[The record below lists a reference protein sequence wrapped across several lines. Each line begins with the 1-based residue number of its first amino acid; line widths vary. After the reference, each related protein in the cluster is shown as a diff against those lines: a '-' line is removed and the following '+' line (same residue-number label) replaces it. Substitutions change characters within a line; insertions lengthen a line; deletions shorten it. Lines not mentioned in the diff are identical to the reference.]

1 MTIDFHPSEQ
11 ELQDETKYRIKEYSV
26 ILPQTLEGTRYE
38 SHKKLLES
46 LVVQRMR
53 QDFQLVPR
61 SMIQKNPRRDG
72 PHNPMLERT
81 LSMGH
86 KIQRL
91 SYNPV
96 SDSVDVVQYYALFA
110 EDETPITYRYF
121 LWSVLRQDYVS
132 AVQTFTKYTLPYK
145 WNEVDML
152 LSGDTSINTIQDGMR
167 YPRISF
173 IVIPD
178 DFQNE
183 DEEEKFRSK
192 FMRLIEYFRSKDT
205 ANAVEIEVYTSQ
217 QEPMPK
223 TSEKSNRFV
232 VDLTKNKKDG
242 NYQWMEGGFSFC
254 WLPSSSIPSL
264 TCRLKFPMIRTV
276 TLVARS
282 A

>member
-1 MTIDFHPSEQ
+1 MDASIWIAFTFKISFVVDEFKRHAGPNWKSLCQPAILPMTIDFHPSEQ

-26 ILPQTLEGTRYE
+26 ILPQTLKDRRYE

-61 SMIQKNPRRDG
+61 SIIQMNPRRDR

-121 LWSVLRQDYVS
+121 LWSVLRQDYGEHIRLCES
-132 AVQTFTKYTLPYK
+132 A
-145 WNEVDML
+145 
-152 LSGDTSINTIQDGMR
+152 
-167 YPRISF
+167 
-173 IVIPD
+173 
-178 DFQNE
+178 
-183 DEEEKFRSK
+183 
-192 FMRLIEYFRSKDT
+192 
-205 ANAVEIEVYTSQ
+205 
-217 QEPMPK
+217 
-223 TSEKSNRFV
+223 
-232 VDLTKNKKDG
+232 
-242 NYQWMEGGFSFC
+242 
-254 WLPSSSIPSL
+254 SSSN
-264 TCRLKFPMIRTV
+264 
-276 TLVARS
+276 
-282 A
+282 